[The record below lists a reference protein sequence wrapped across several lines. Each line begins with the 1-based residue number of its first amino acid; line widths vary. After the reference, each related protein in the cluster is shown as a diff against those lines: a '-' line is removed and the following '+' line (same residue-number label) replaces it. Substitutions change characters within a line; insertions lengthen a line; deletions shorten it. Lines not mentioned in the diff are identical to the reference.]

1 MEANSSSNSTR
12 NASSLRWKILK
23 RAILGGP
30 SSNSDNQSE
39 VGIQRISRKATHSFN
54 LIPCR
59 VKKDSPEEILDSS
72 LSEKKQLHSSR
83 DAVFCYTLPVANAP
97 QLLLQEWMILRILVT
112 LRSVTN
118 MILTT
123 LGLSEIVHSVSI
135 NLKGQWPSEEVL
147 AYYCLAH
154 PDTFRQKSVIELGS
168 GYGLAGLAVA
178 MTTEALEVI
187 ISDGNPQVVG
197 YIQHNIN
204 ANFGGFGST
213 EVKPLMLHW
222 GLDKDSNFSNKFD
235 IIIAS
240 DCTFFK
246 EFHPE
251 LVQTIKL
258 LLKREVS
265 SEAILFSPKRGDSL
279 DKFLLKVKDSGLR
292 FSVDEIYHTEV
303 WKCHQGFVNGDDSWP
318 NYEMDHCYPLLVRIT
333 W

>member
-1 MEANSSSNSTR
+1 MEANSSLNSTR

-59 VKKDSPEEILDSS
+59 VMKDSPDEILDSS
-72 LSEKKQLHSSR
+72 LSEKKQLHNSR
-83 DAVFCYTLPVANAP
+83 DAVFCYTLPVANSP
-97 QLLLQEWMILRILVT
+97 QLLLHQRVDDLADLSDFEVCNKYDIDNTGLVC
-112 LRSVTN
+112 
-118 MILTT
+118 
-123 LGLSEIVHSVSI
+123 
-135 NLKGQWPSEEVL
+135 QWPSEEVL
-147 AYYCLAH
+147 AYYCLSH
-154 PDTFRQKSVIELGS
+154 PDMFRQKRVIELGS

-204 ANFGGFGST
+204 ANSGGFGST

-222 GLDKDSNFSNKFD
+222 GQDKDSNFSNKFD

-246 EFHPE
+246 EFHQE
-251 LVQTIKL
+251 LAETIKL
-258 LLKREVS
+258 LLKKEVS

-279 DKFLLKVKDSGLR
+279 DKFLLKVKDIGLR
-292 FSVDEIYHTEV
+292 FSVEEIFHAEV
-303 WKCHQGFVNGDDSWP
+303 WKRHQGFVNGDDSWP

-333 W
+333 G

>member
-1 MEANSSSNSTR
+1 MEANSSLNSTR

-59 VKKDSPEEILDSS
+59 VMKDSPDEILDSS
-72 LSEKKQLHSSR
+72 LSEKKQLHNSR
-83 DAVFCYTLPVANAP
+83 DAVFCYTLPVANSP
-97 QLLLQEWMILRILVT
+97 QLLLHQRVDDLADLSDFEVCNKYDIDNTGLV
-112 LRSVTN
+112 
-118 MILTT
+118 
-123 LGLSEIVHSVSI
+123 
-135 NLKGQWPSEEVL
+135 
-147 AYYCLAH
+147 
-154 PDTFRQKSVIELGS
+154 
-168 GYGLAGLAVA
+168 
-178 MTTEALEVI
+178 
-187 ISDGNPQVVG
+187 

-204 ANFGGFGST
+204 ANSGGFGST

-222 GLDKDSNFSNKFD
+222 GQDKDSNFSNKFD

-246 EFHPE
+246 EFHQE
-251 LVQTIKL
+251 LAETIKL
-258 LLKREVS
+258 LLKKEVS

-279 DKFLLKVKDSGLR
+279 DKFLLKVKDIGLR
-292 FSVDEIYHTEV
+292 FSVEEIFHAEV
-303 WKCHQGFVNGDDSWP
+303 WKRHQGFVNGDDSWP

-333 W
+333 G